1 MPIQDDAEFD
11 LIAAANPEPAV
22 HPPTVFEP
30 RTGHGGAVDHF
41 QADVTH
47 GTISEMV
54 DARISVFTEMG
65 FSPEEAT
72 EALRKCNNDVN
83 EALTMLLSS
92 K

>member
-1 MPIQDDAEFD
+1 VPVEDDAEFD

-22 HPPTVFEP
+22 HPATVFEP
-30 RTGHGGAVDHF
+30 RTGHGGAPDLF

-83 EALTMLLSS
+83 EALTMLLAS